1 MRFKDLSVSKKLIG
15 VFTCILIVTA
25 ALGLFSV
32 SSLSSLNTASA
43 KLRDDAMPSITALG
57 RVEYFLTRYRVA
69 QANFTMAT
77 TDEQRTTAQQNMQ
90 VYLAKANEN
99 WEKYTALPAS
109 PDERAKL
116 DKIVAVRAAYEPLQ
130 AKSEEV
136 AKSQGKDAAIAYFQG
151 PMKSAFGAL
160 IDALDEDVEWNAQA
174 GKEQADAG
182 EQTYYSARLMIF
194 TALGLAIALC
204 GFAGVLLVRAIS
216 APLREMT
223 EAMGELAAGNLQTH
237 VPHADQADEIGQ
249 LAEAMTA
256 FKNQLATAER
266 AKEEQTQTIV
276 ASIGAGL
283 DHLAKGDLT
292 HRVAA
297 ELTGDFAKLKR
308 DFNEAMTRL
317 QDTMKNVLNST
328 AEIETGAGEI
338 SQAADDLSRRTE
350 QQAASLEETAAAL
363 EEITATV
370 KRTATNAR
378 DASHSVTDAKS
389 AAEDGGRVVETAIHA
404 MDAIAQSSRQITD
417 IIGVI
422 DEIAFQTNLLAL
434 NAGVEAAR
442 AGDAGKGFAVV
453 ASEVR
458 ALAQRSSE
466 AAKQIKALI
475 NTSGE
480 HVNDGVKY
488 VGESGEALKRIVD
501 QVLQI
506 NALVSEMA
514 MAAEQQSTGIEQVNA
529 AVSQMDQ
536 VTQQNAAMVEQ
547 STAASRN
554 LAGETKTLSNLVGFF
569 AVGETVRAAAA
580 PKKPY
585 ARQTPQALRPATG
598 GIRRVAA
605 ATAPRAA
612 QSAPDSDWT
621 EF

>member
-1 MRFKDLSVSKKLIG
+1 MRFKDLPVSKKLVG
-15 VFTCILIVTA
+15 VFTCILVVTA
-25 ALGLFSV
+25 ALGLFAV
-32 SSLSSLNTASA
+32 SSLSKMNDATADIA
-43 KLRDDAMPSITALG
+43 TNWMPAIADLG
-57 RVEYFLTRYRVA
+57 RYEYFMTRYRVA
-69 QANFTMAT
+69 QGNYVMAT
-77 TDEQRTTAQQNMQ
+77 TDEEHAAQVKNLQIYLPQADENWNKYLPTVTTAEE
-90 VYLAKANEN
+90 KAMAE
-99 WEKYTALPAS
+99 
-109 PDERAKL
+109 
-116 DKIVAVRAAYEPLQ
+116 KIVAARAAYDPMQ
-130 AKSEEV
+130 AKVEEIL
-136 AKSQGKDAAIAYFQG
+136 KTQGKDAAIAYFQG
-151 PMKSAFGAL
+151 PMKAAFSVL
-160 IDALDEDVEWNAQA
+160 IAAADDDMNFNQTS
-174 GKEQADAG
+174 GKAAADKS
-182 EQTYYSARLMIF
+182 QTVYGNARLLIF
-194 TALGLAIALC
+194 IALALAIAFC
-204 GFAGVLLVRAIS
+204 AAAGYALMRAIS
-216 APLREMT
+216 APLRNMT
-223 EAMGELAAGNLQTH
+223 TAMGELAAGNLQTH

-249 LAEAMTA
+249 LAEAMTG
-256 FKNQLATAER
+256 FKNQLAAAER
-266 AKEEQTQTIV
+266 AKEEQTQVIV

-283 DHLAKGDLT
+283 DHLAKGNLT

-317 QDTMKNVLNST
+317 QDTMKKVLGAT
-328 AEIETGAGEI
+328 TEIETGAGEI

-370 KRTATNAR
+370 KKTAANAK
-378 DASHSVTDAKS
+378 DASHSVTDAKA

-404 MDAIAQSSRQITD
+404 MDSIAQSSRQITD

-442 AGDAGKGFAVV
+442 AGEAGKGFAVV

-475 NTSGE
+475 QTSGQ
-480 HVNDGVKY
+480 HVDNGVKF

-569 AVGETVRAAAA
+569 AVGETARAAAA

-585 ARQTPQALRPATG
+585 ARQAPQAPRPATG
-598 GIRRVAA
+598 GARRVATSA
-605 ATAPRAA
+605 ASRAA
-612 QSAPDSDWT
+612 SAAPDSDWT